1 MNDIDILSLLKKHK
15 SDFKSL
21 IKELNIVT
29 NKDEE
34 KLKVI
39 LNELLDEAKIG
50 LIDSKYFLMPN
61 DLFLGK
67 VINKKRNAVSIE
79 LIPSKDILDISG
91 DESRTLLIND
101 YIYIRKILGS
111 YHPVEYYKS
120 VSHLRGRY
128 SLTSKGESRLIVD
141 YLDKCGIS
149 VVISSINNFKLSE
162 GDLLECE
169 INNYKNST
177 YYVDIR
183 NILVKASELGSDIT
197 MLVAA
202 KEIPLEFPKKV
213 LDEARSIPAS
223 LLESDYQGR
232 LDLRNEVIFTIDGVD
247 SRDFDD
253 AISIKVSNNGY
264 EIGVHIADVTSY
276 VKEAHPLDDE
286 AYKRGTSI
294 YLADRVIPMLPVELS
309 NGICSLNP
317 KVDRLAV
324 SVFMNVDAQG
334 NIFRSNIY
342 LSVINSYAR
351 LNYDEVNLFFHRKKE
366 IKDKKLAESLNMLNI
381 ASKLI
386 RKRRKRNGS
395 IDIETTELKFTLNED
410 NEPVSVKKIIT
421 SDAENMI
428 EDLMVSANVEVAKK
442 LKEAK
447 IPVLY
452 RIHEYPSKE
461 KYELFKALIKKMD
474 YTLYLNL
481 PKYENITGNKLN
493 DFILSIKDDNL
504 KSIYS
509 YLLLRAMSKAR
520 YSPEEKGHFG
530 LGELYYCHFT
540 SPIRRYPD
548 IVIHNLIKDYLLSK
562 KSFDN
567 RYLTKYID
575 NMGKVT
581 SDLEIRADML
591 EREVDDLESC
601 KYMHRFLGKTFT
613 GKIISFI
620 KKGMFI
626 ELDNGIEGFLP
637 FHLTNF
643 ESINYQ
649 IVKDTLISFKTKDKS
664 YSFGSKMEVV
674 VLSVNVDRK
683 EITFS
688 TKSFFDK
695 YAYSLSEKERDDLV
709 YLGVRIKDNNT
720 RDYKILNERK
730 NNNSSRKEYSRNKKR
745 YNNHSRNFKGK
756 RHEGKRKR
764 RWKTYRYK

>member
-1 MNDIDILSLLKKHK
+1 
-15 SDFKSL
+15 
-21 IKELNIVT
+21 
-29 NKDEE
+29 
-34 KLKVI
+34 
-39 LNELLDEAKIG
+39 
-50 LIDSKYFLMPN
+50 
-61 DLFLGK
+61 
-67 VINKKRNAVSIE
+67 
-79 LIPSKDILDISG
+79 
-91 DESRTLLIND
+91 
-101 YIYIRKILGS
+101 
-111 YHPVEYYKS
+111 
-120 VSHLRGRY
+120 
-128 SLTSKGESRLIVD
+128 
-141 YLDKCGIS
+141 
-149 VVISSINNFKLSE
+149 
-162 GDLLECE
+162 
-169 INNYKNST
+169 
-177 YYVDIR
+177 
-183 NILVKASELGSDIT
+183 
-197 MLVAA
+197 
-202 KEIPLEFPKKV
+202 
-213 LDEARSIPAS
+213 
-223 LLESDYQGR
+223 
-232 LDLRNEVIFTIDGVD
+232 
-247 SRDFDD
+247 
-253 AISIKVSNNGY
+253 
-264 EIGVHIADVTSY
+264 
-276 VKEAHPLDDE
+276 
-286 AYKRGTSI
+286 
-294 YLADRVIPMLPVELS
+294 
-309 NGICSLNP
+309 
-317 KVDRLAV
+317 
-324 SVFMNVDAQG
+324 
-334 NIFRSNIY
+334 
-342 LSVINSYAR
+342 
-351 LNYDEVNLFFHRKKE
+351 
-366 IKDKKLAESLNMLNI
+366 
-381 ASKLI
+381 
-386 RKRRKRNGS
+386 
-395 IDIETTELKFTLNED
+395 
-410 NEPVSVKKIIT
+410 
-421 SDAENMI
+421 
-428 EDLMVSANVEVAKK
+428 
-442 LKEAK
+442 
-447 IPVLY
+447 
-452 RIHEYPSKE
+452 
-461 KYELFKALIKKMD
+461 
-474 YTLYLNL
+474 
-481 PKYENITGNKLN
+481 
-493 DFILSIKDDNL
+493 
-504 KSIYS
+504 
-509 YLLLRAMSKAR
+509 MSKAR

>member
-1 MNDIDILSLLKKHK
+1 MNEIDILNVIKKRKIDYTSLV
-15 SDFKSL
+15 
-21 IKELNIVT
+21 KELNIVT
-29 NKDEE
+29 SKDENI
-34 KLKVI
+34 LKSI
-39 LNELLDEAKIG
+39 LDSLLNEAKIG
-50 LIDSKYFLMPN
+50 LIDSKYFLMPS
-61 DLFLGK
+61 DIFLAK
-67 VINKKRNAVSIE
+67 VISKKRNVVSIE
-79 LIPSKDILDISG
+79 LIPSKEESEISG
-91 DESRTLLIND
+91 DEARTLLIND
-101 YIYIRKILGS
+101 QIYIRKILGS
-111 YHPVEYYKS
+111 YHPIEYFKP
-120 VSHLRGRY
+120 VTHLRGRY
-128 SLTSKGESRLIVD
+128 SFTSSGEARLIVD

-149 VVISSINNFKLSE
+149 VVITSLNNLKLSE
-162 GDLLECE
+162 GDFLECE

-177 YYVDIR
+177 YFVDAR
-183 NILVKASELGSDIT
+183 TLLVKASDLGSDIT
-197 MLVAA
+197 MIVASKDVPIA
-202 KEIPLEFPKKV
+202 FPKKV
-213 LDEARSIPAS
+213 LDEARSIPQK
-223 LLESDYQGR
+223 LLDEDYKGR
-232 LDLRNEVIFTIDGVD
+232 LDLRNEIIFTIDGVD

-253 AISIKVSNNGY
+253 AISIKPSNNGY

-276 VKEAHPLDDE
+276 VKESHPLDDE

-317 KVDRLAV
+317 KVDRLTV
-324 SVFMNVDAQG
+324 SIFMNVDAQG

-351 LNYDEVNLFFHRKKE
+351 LNYDEVNLFFHGKKE
-366 IKDKKLAESLNMLNI
+366 IKDKKLASSLNMLNI

-395 IDIETTELKFTLNED
+395 VDIETTELKFTLNEE
-410 NEPVSVKKIIT
+410 NNPIAVKKIIT

-442 LKEAK
+442 LKENK

-474 YTLYLNL
+474 YTLFLNL

-493 DFILSIKDDNL
+493 DFISSIKDENL

-548 IVIHNLIKDYLLSK
+548 IVIHNLVKDYLLNK
-562 KSFDN
+562 KNFDN
-567 RYLTKYID
+567 RYLTKYVED
-575 NMGKVT
+575 MGKVT
-581 SDLEIRADML
+581 SDLEVRADNI
-591 EREVDDLESC
+591 EREVDSLESC
-601 KYMHRFLGKTFT
+601 KYMHQYLGKTFS
-613 GKIISFI
+613 GKVISFI
-620 KKGMFI
+620 RKGMFI

-643 ESINYQ
+643 ESPSYQ
-649 IVKDTLISFKTKDKS
+649 IIKDTLISFKTKDKS
-664 YSFGSKMEVV
+664 YSFSSKIEVV

-683 EITFS
+683 EITFA

-695 YAYSLSEKERDDLV
+695 YAYSLSEKEREDLV
-709 YLGVRIKDNNT
+709 YLGVRIKDNT
-720 RDYKILNERK
+720 KDYKVLNSRDRK
-730 NNNSSRKEYSRNKKR
+730 PYSSSKEYRGGNKK
-745 YNNHSRNFKGK
+745 YNNHSRNRSRGN

-764 RWKTYRYK
+764 R